1 MRRFALAA
9 AVLLLAAGCAS
20 NPYGSMGYAV
30 VDDGEYGCAFYYG
43 SSHYYQGDGA
53 AARMQV
59 VRVERVRIPRVID
72 RGDASQAGGAEIRSA
87 SDGSVG
93 VAGGVSSV
101 DRMPVAPPAPHAPPQ
116 AVGPRN

>member
-43 SSHYYQGDGA
+43 SSYYYQGGVGT
-53 AARMQV
+53 AARMQI

-72 RGDASQAGGAEIRSA
+72 RGDASQAGGANIRS
-87 SDGSVG
+87 SDGPAG
-93 VAGGVSSV
+93 VAGGVSTV
-101 DRMPVAPPAPHAPPQ
+101 DRAPVSPPAPHAPPQ